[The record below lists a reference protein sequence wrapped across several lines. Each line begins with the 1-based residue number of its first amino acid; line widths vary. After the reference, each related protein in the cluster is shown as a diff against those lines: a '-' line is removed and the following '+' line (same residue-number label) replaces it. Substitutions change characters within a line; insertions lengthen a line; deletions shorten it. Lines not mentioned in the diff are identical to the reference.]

1 MAKGSDLTIEI
12 DSKNLPIFEG
22 VEEFVN
28 LGLVPKGAYDNR
40 NFIRNDVKISKNVSS
55 FVDDVVFDPQTSG
68 GLLIALSEDDAN
80 KLVKKLHESGQVG
93 NIIGKVKEK
102 ADHFIEVI

>member
-1 MAKGSDLTIEI
+1 
-12 DSKNLPIFEG
+12 
-22 VEEFVN
+22 
-28 LGLVPKGAYDNR
+28 AYDNR

-55 FVDDVVFDPQTSG
+55 LVDDVVFDPQTSG

-102 ADHFIEVI
+102 SDHFIEVI